1 MGQTYKKL
9 QQPDKAMKCL
19 NKALALLKKTKKKNA
34 GLTYLNICT
43 IYSLQ
48 NEHQKALK
56 YVNKAAYYLK
66 KELEQAE
73 SIASGVDASQRQ
85 KFNVVEFTRLLA
97 IAYYNKGIEAGFI
110 GDKQQ
115 QVKSYKEAY
124 KILSTKIGPKDN
136 LAMRFKRAYKKL
148 KQKLK
153 VKNQF
158 MNRPG
163 SATVKLQRE
172 Q

>member
-1 MGQTYKKL
+1 
-9 QQPDKAMKCL
+9 
-19 NKALALLKKTKKKNA
+19 
-34 GLTYLNICT
+34 
-43 IYSLQ
+43 
-48 NEHQKALK
+48 
-56 YVNKAAYYLK
+56 
-66 KELEQAE
+66 
-73 SIASGVDASQRQ
+73 
-85 KFNVVEFTRLLA
+85 VVEFTRLLA

-115 QVKSYKEAY
+115 QVKSYKQAY